1 MGKTFKDKNSF
12 HSTKKKKT
20 NRQRHKTAVSR
31 LSNKKG
37 QLEETYNNLELDD
50 MGDGFE
56 KFDRKRR

>member
-50 MGDGFE
+50 MGDCF
-56 KFDRKRR
+56 